1 MELFVMSAR
10 TGHTHFSEEN
20 LDWHSHNTICGKK
33 NLSGFISIATYPE
46 SKYKNARRGV
56 SCARCMV
63 KAGFYKKSQDLGV
76 ANSGTELHKQIGWTQ
91 TGYVVLK
98 PFVRMEKGRKL
109 VEYKVGDEIKGNSYD
124 RSR

>member
-1 MELFVMSAR
+1 MSAR

-33 NLSGFISIATYPE
+33 NLSGFISNVE
-46 SKYKNARRGV
+46 KYYNEERGV

-63 KAGFYKKSQDLGV
+63 KAGYYKKTKDFGV
-76 ANSGTELHKQIGWTQ
+76 ATTGTTLHKHIGFTQ
-91 TGYVVLK
+91 SGYVVLR

-109 VEYKVGDEIKGNSYD
+109 KEYQVGDEIVGNAYD

>member
-1 MELFVMSAR
+1 MELWVMSAR

-33 NLSGFISIATYPE
+33 NLSGFISVASYPE
-46 SKYKNARRGV
+46 SKYKNAKRGV

-63 KAGFYKKSQDLGV
+63 KAGYYRKTKDLGV
-76 ANSGTELHKQIGWTQ
+76 ATTGTTLHKHIGYTQ

-109 VEYKVGDEIKGNSYD
+109 KEYQVGDEIVGNAYD
-124 RSR
+124 R

>member
-1 MELFVMSAR
+1 MEYFVMSAR
-10 TGHTHFSEEN
+10 TGHTHFSEED

-33 NLSGFISIATYPE
+33 NLSGFISIASYPE
-46 SKYKNARRGV
+46 SKYKNAKRGV

-63 KAGFYKKSQDLGV
+63 KAGYYKKVQDLGV
-76 ANSGTELHKQIGWTQ
+76 ANSGTELHKTLGWTQ
-91 TGYVVLK
+91 SGYIVLR

-109 VEYKVGDEIKGNSYD
+109 KEYKVGDEIIGNSYS

>member
-1 MELFVMSAR
+1 MNAR
-10 TGHTHFSEEN
+10 TGHTHFSDED

-33 NLSGFISIATYPE
+33 MLSGFISNASYPE
-46 SKYKNARRGV
+46 SQYETSERGV

-63 KAGFYKKSQDLGV
+63 KAGYYKKSQDLGS
-76 ANSGTELHKQIGWTQ
+76 ATKGTTLHKQIGYTQ
-91 TGYVVLK
+91 SGYVVLK

-109 VEYKVGDEIKGNSYD
+109 KEYKVDDNIVGNSYD